1 MMLEHGGKLAEAM
14 ARYGHAREDWL
25 DLSTGVNPQSYPVPA
40 LPPEAWHRLPEA
52 NLALIDAACAY
63 YRAAQVLP
71 VAGSQAAIQALPRLR
86 ARSRVVVGAPAYAEH
101 AHRWRRAGH
110 EVVEVPHAELAEMVD
125 KADSCDVMVLCNP
138 NNPTG
143 NMVSAGDLLTWAG
156 KLARRGGWL
165 VVDEAF
171 ADVEPQHSVVSNAP
185 GLIVLRSVGKFFG
198 LAGLRLGFVIAEQG
212 LLTALAEEIGPWG
225 VTEAAQHIGTAA
237 LRDGAWQHAMRA
249 RLQHDGARLKRLLA
263 GQGIV
268 SHGTA
273 LFQWW
278 QEPRA
283 EAFAAHMARRAIWV
297 RKFDDWAIRLGLPFH
312 ESDWLR
318 LSQALDEW
326 VSP

>member
-14 ARYGHAREDWL
+14 TRYGHAREDWL
-25 DLSTGVNPQSYPVPA
+25 DLSTGVNPQSYLAPA

-52 NLALIDAACAY
+52 DTALIDAARAY

-86 ARSRVVVGAPAYAEH
+86 ARSRVAVGAPAYAEH

-110 EVVEVPHAELAEMVD
+110 DVVEVPHAELGDTVD
-125 KADSCDVMVLCNP
+125 VCDVVVLCNP

-143 NMVSAGDLLTWAG
+143 DMVAPRSLLMWADT
-156 KLARRGGWL
+156 LARRGGWL

-171 ADVEPQHSVVSNAP
+171 ADVEPQHSVVANVP

-198 LAGLRLGFVIAEQG
+198 LAGLRLGFVIAQQQ

-225 VTEAAQHIGTAA
+225 VTEAAQRIGAAA
-237 LRDGAWQHAMRA
+237 LCDGTWQHAMRS
-249 RLQHDGARLKRLLA
+249 RLQQDGARLKYLLA
-263 GQGIV
+263 EHGIV

-278 QEPRA
+278 AEQRA
-283 EAFAAHMARRAIWV
+283 EAFADHMARRAIWV
-297 RKFDDWAIRLGLPFH
+297 RKFDSGGIRLGLPFH
-312 ESDWLR
+312 ECDWQR
-318 LSQALDEW
+318 LSQVLQEW
-326 VSP
+326 NSR